1 MDTPAGEQVLRLYPR
16 AHLHRRTHERLVSLL
31 RTAAEQGAD
40 AMAIFGELLRSPVP
54 IVAPLAILTPR
65 AP

>member
-1 MDTPAGEQVLRLYPR
+1 M
-16 AHLHRRTHERLVSLL
+16 SLL